1 MKKFKEIQMEEW
13 KENACKAIGKD
24 WMLVAA
30 SKDGKTNA
38 MTASWGGLGVM
49 WGKNAAY
56 IFIRP
61 QRFTK
66 EFIDGS
72 DTLSLT
78 FYDEKYRDTLSYM
91 GRVSGRDEEKIAE
104 AGLNT
109 VVDAD
114 SNTPYFKEAK
124 TVLICRKMYAQEL
137 QSECF
142 IDQEANEKWYP
153 QKDYHTMY
161 VCEIKKILVR
171 E

>member
-1 MKKFKEIQMEEW
+1 MSKFREITMEEW

-30 SKDGKTNA
+30 CKDGKTNA

-78 FYDEKYRDTLSYM
+78 FFDEKYRDTLSYM
-91 GRVSGRDEEKIAE
+91 GKVSGRDEEKIAE
-104 AGLNT
+104 AGLNVCMEGT
-109 VVDAD
+109 
-114 SNTPYFKEAK
+114 TPYFKEAK
-124 TVLICRKMYAQEL
+124 TVLLCRKMYAQEL
-137 QSECF
+137 KEECF
-142 IDQEANEKWYP
+142 IDQKADEQWYA

-161 VCEIKKILVR
+161 ICEITKVLVK
-171 E
+171 EA

>member
-1 MKKFKEIQMEEW
+1 MSKFKEIGIEEW

-30 SKDGKTNA
+30 AKDGETNA

-61 QRFTK
+61 QRYTK

-91 GRVSGRDEEKIAE
+91 GKVSGRDEQKIAE
-104 AGLNT
+104 AGLN
-109 VVDAD
+109 VCMEGD
-114 SNTPYFKEAK
+114 TPYFKEAK
-124 TVLICRKMYAQEL
+124 TVLLCRKMYAQQL
-137 QSECF
+137 QPECF
-142 IDQEANEKWYP
+142 IDKEADTKWYP

-161 VCEIKKILVR
+161 VCEITKVLVK
-171 E
+171 EA

>member
-114 SNTPYFKEAK
+114 SNAPYFKEAK
-124 TVLICRKMYAQEL
+124 AVLICRKMYAQEL
-137 QSECF
+137 QPECF